1 MLKLFTSSSRPSCC
15 TFRNEFYSSRFLF
28 SSLPN
33 KRILQTFLER
43 KSFIYFP
50 TTDPIISISRF
61 FFYEQLLVSNLFL
74 PEILCNSI
82 AFFHTPRNSRSSRK
96 FENETNAFPS
106 TSRQTSKI
114 HRYSAN
120 SVGSI
125 AARGGSDR
133 CIPAPDEPTLVRVTH
148 ADTGST
154 SRRTKRIAP
163 RRVREEERQGL
174 SRN

>member
-1 MLKLFTSSSRPSCC
+1 MVYRRAEARHFPPDES
-15 TFRNEFYSSRFLF
+15 
-28 SSLPN
+28 
-33 KRILQTFLER
+33 QT
-43 KSFIYFP
+43 
-50 TTDPIISISRF
+50 
-61 FFYEQLLVSNLFL
+61 
-74 PEILCNSI
+74 
-82 AFFHTPRNSRSSRK
+82 
-96 FENETNAFPS
+96 
-106 TSRQTSKI
+106 KI

>member
-1 MLKLFTSSSRPSCC
+1 MNSILPDSYFLHFQIK
-15 TFRNEFYSSRFLF
+15 EFSKLF
-28 SSLPN
+28 SSGN
-33 KRILQTFLER
+33 HSYISQQ
-43 KSFIYFP
+43 
-50 TTDPIISISRF
+50 PIRLHRS
-61 FFYEQLLVSNLFL
+61 LVSSSTNNFLSLISSFPKFHVIRSLFSTL
-74 PEILCNSI
+74 LEILDLLE
-82 AFFHTPRNSRSSRK
+82 NSRTK
-96 FENETNAFPS
+96 QTLVPS